1 MPVECSPIR
10 TEDAELVRAALAGD
24 LSAFGTLVDRYW
36 KMVFAIALSKIGN
49 PTEAEDIAQE
59 SFLKVHSHLHRL
71 RDPSRFAGW
80 LSRIAIQQCTNVVR
94 SNIRRRAALEEELG
108 VLSQDQAMDLLEAVK

>member
-24 LSAFGTLVDRYW
+24 VSAFGTLVDRYW

-71 RDPSRFAGW
+71 RDPSHFAGW